1 MRYKVKFLLHFFIL
15 AGISFAIHAAL
26 YRFTSLGQTAA
37 EFQFSLTTLYL
48 FFGISAIVVLG
59 ILAFLPTRF
68 TDNFGFVFIG
78 LTLLKIGI
86 TFWFFHSIIGNPTGF
101 NPSEKRQ
108 VFLVFAWFLALETY
122 LSARILNTA
131 QQTLDFSANPPKK

>member
-1 MRYKVKFLLHFFIL
+1 MHPKAKLLLQLLFVVFV
-15 AGISFAIHAAL
+15 SYVIHAAL

-48 FFGISAIVVLG
+48 FFGISSLVLLG
-59 ILAFLPTRF
+59 ILTFLPQRF
-68 TDNFGFVFIG
+68 TDNFGFVFIW

-86 TFWFFHSIIGNPTGF
+86 TYWFFYSIVGNPTGF

-108 VFLVFAWFLALETY
+108 VFVVFAWFLALETY